1 MIWKL
6 FLLLTL
12 TPLLELAILIRLGQ
26 YAGLWPTV
34 GLVIITGAAGA
45 LLARGQGL
53 RVIREF
59 QQSLRQGRLP
69 ADPMLDGLLV
79 VAGGAL
85 LLTPGLITDAV
96 GFSLVFPPTRAWWR
110 VYAKAKLLN
119 ALASGAVTFTR
130 FQRHPR
136 GASRHAPDRDDVIDV

>member
-12 TPLLELAILIRLGQ
+12 TPLLELAILIR
-26 YAGLWPTV
+26 
-34 GLVIITGAAGA
+34 AAGA

-59 QQSLRQGRLP
+59 QRSLSQGRLP

-85 LLTPGLITDAV
+85 LLTPGLLTDAV

-119 ALASGAVTFTR
+119 SLASGAVTFTR

-136 GASRHAPDRDDVIDV
+136 GASRRAPDRDDVIDV